1 MDQSMIGLPTLR
13 ERNFEMREARPDDPI
28 FKTGFVIGEKRQ
40 RTSPQDMTGQRES
53 RDKQPRPEPRP
64 GKPFRVADLDDEE
77 FKQLYDA
84 LM

>member
-1 MDQSMIGLPTLR
+1 
-13 ERNFEMREARPDDPI
+13 MREAKPNDPI

-40 RTSPQDMTGQRES
+40 RNSPQDMTGRREA
-53 RDKQPRPEPRP
+53 RDKQSRPEPRP
-64 GKPFRVADLDDEE
+64 AKPFRVADLDDEG